1 VLHDTLCAGQRGVR
15 SAQVSRS
22 RRALV
27 SLVIVAMAI
36 AWMGPAQ
43 AAGAVKVAPQDLHG
57 RLLTMLAATK
67 ASGTGYQAQS
77 MGVQCGVAGPFGS
90 NWCYQ
95 QYPHS
100 YPARMGGAPW
110 VTHMNIFSF
119 PTATKARQYVALMAK
134 RYPRAKRIGSS
145 NTGLIGFDAKATI
158 SDGLRYEQGP
168 EASVVLAIGAK
179 ALWVACGDPAGK
191 AGQRQLVGCAQSVAT
206 AQARQLG

>member
-1 VLHDTLCAGQRGVR
+1 
-15 SAQVSRS
+15 VSRR

-27 SLVIVAMAI
+27 SLVIVAVAI
-36 AWMGPAQ
+36 AWAGPAL
-43 AAGAVKVAPQDLHG
+43 AAGAVKVAPQDLRS
-57 RLLTMLAATK
+57 RLLTT
-67 ASGTGYQAQS
+67 QAVTS

-110 VTHMNIFSF
+110 VTHMNVFSF
-119 PTATKARQYVALMAK
+119 PTPAKARQYVDLMAK
-134 RYPRAKRIGSS
+134 RYPRAKRVGSS
-145 NTGLIGFDAKATI
+145 NTGLIGFDTKATI

-206 AQARQLG
+206 AQARRLG